1 MTAERKKGAD
11 CGVISVYMEGN
22 ESVIHGEVPL
32 YCAQDIIGVETCEED
47 AGETL
52 VQLSGKKACALRLDG
67 HSTDNASQIL
77 FFRSIYRAL
86 GSGRCRNPI
95 VAVIGGVVL
104 PSELERVRK
113 NASDARNGL
122 TECGIPCGRLTAG
135 VGIETPSSA
144 ILSDLLAPMSDFF
157 VFDRE
162 AVLSALDC
170 RCSGAASRSHEEVAD
185 RCLKLTASAAKREG
199 IAVCRSVRRAVGK

>member
-1 MTAERKKGAD
+1 MTAERKKIAE
-11 CGVISVYMEGN
+11 CGVISVYLEGT
-22 ESVIHGEVPL
+22 ERIIKGETPM
-32 YCAQDIIGVETCEED
+32 YRAEDIIGADVSEED
-47 AGETL
+47 AAGSMLE
-52 VQLSGKKACALRLDG
+52 LSEKKGCAVRLDG
-67 HSTDNASQIL
+67 HGTDNALQTV

-86 GSGRCRNPI
+86 GSERCRKPI
-95 VAVIGGVVL
+95 FAVISAVVL

-199 IAVCRSVRRAVGK
+199 IAVCRLVRRAVGK